1 MLGRVL
7 AGLILVLVGVVV
19 GAWGYASWVAN
30 AADSPP
36 QATMPAAPP
45 PVAPE
50 PPAPAEPPT
59 PDPVNFT
66 YRYLDPLDPAMAET
80 AERVRREDLLR
91 RLPEVKWLDGLL
103 LLPAPITYVA
113 TACGAPDAYYLPASR
128 EVVLCYETLHALYE
142 QGEQLAASGGSALD
156 LPEIPADRLAARY
169 VWANVRFIL
178 AHETGHALIDLLD
191 LPVTG
196 REEDAV
202 DQFATALLQRIGGED
217 ESPREVAQNLRMAS
231 HSFLASAGEEM
242 TLQAYADTH
251 SLGLQRYFNLQCL
264 LYGSDPER
272 FADMVDR
279 GDLPESRAKT
289 CPAEAQ
295 RANDAWVRLLAPHL
309 APAYEMSAEDAEAW
323 LQQRAHSRGETGVPA
338 VVAPTPEPAKPANAP
353 APL

>member
-1 MLGRVL
+1 M
-7 AGLILVLVGVVV
+7 LVLVGVVV
-19 GAWGYASWVAN
+19 GAWGYATAVAD
-30 AADSPP
+30 AADAPQPP
-36 QATMPAAPP
+36 AVPPPPPAAP
-45 PVAPE
+45 E
-50 PPAPAEPPT
+50 PDPAAEPPT

-66 YRYLDPLDPAMAET
+66 YRYLDPLDPAMAAT
-80 AERVRREDLLR
+80 AARVREEDLLR

-103 LLPAPITYVA
+103 LLPAPVTYVA
-113 TACGAPDAYYLPASR
+113 TACGKPDAYYLPAKR
-128 EVVLCYETLHALYE
+128 EVVLCYETLHALYA
-142 QGEQLAASGGSALD
+142 QGEQLAATGGSALE
-156 LPEIPADRLAARY
+156 LPDIPADQLAERY
-169 VWANVRFIL
+169 VWANLRFIV

-191 LPVTG
+191 LPITG

-202 DQFATALLQRIGGED
+202 DQFATALMQRIGGED

-231 HSFLASAGEEM
+231 HSFLAEAATDVS
-242 TLQAYADTH
+242 LQAYADMH

-309 APAYEMSAEDAEAW
+309 APAYEMTAEEAEAW
-323 LQQRAHSRGETGVPA
+323 LQGRARSRGENGVPA
-338 VVAPTPEPAKPANAP
+338 AVEPTPAKP
-353 APL
+353 L